1 MGKFST
7 SAVLT
12 LGAVVLLAANIFI
25 AVHIYSIYTALHND
39 AVLINELGLIRGT
52 VQRIANLELQGNHS
66 EAIKARS
73 TVENVFHYYLAGAG
87 QKSFAQSNPDLVQ
100 LLHNMRM
107 EWNDFIANIDAYQ
120 QEPDC
125 FRRHVAANSAKLWES
140 TNHLMLRKV
149 LNSNKTTNN
158 IRLLFY
164 HVGFLFFSTVL
175 IVLIVKIGIRSMEYR
190 STHDAL
196 TGVGNRGAFD
206 ARLEEEKLRLDR
218 SGRAFSL
225 CILDIDHFKIIN
237 DTYGHAAGDTVLKK
251 LAEHMRITIRKIDG
265 LYRVGGEEFVVLA
278 PDTDASQAVVLAE
291 KLRVSVEQVFA
302 QTSIPLTVSIGVSQ
316 CDTNTTTCNLYKNA
330 DTALYEAKRTGR
342 NKVVCFQEQHST
354 LERT

>member
-107 EWNDFIANIDAYQ
+107 EWNDFIANIDEYQ

-125 FRRHVAANSAKLWES
+125 FRRHVAANSAKLGEHKPPYATQGAQFKQNDKQYPPLILSCWFF
-140 TNHLMLRKV
+140 
-149 LNSNKTTNN
+149 
-158 IRLLFY
+158 I
-164 HVGFLFFSTVL
+164 FSTVL

-218 SGRAFSL
+218 SGRAFS
-225 CILDIDHFKIIN
+225 CAF
-237 DTYGHAAGDTVLKK
+237 
-251 LAEHMRITIRKIDG
+251 
-265 LYRVGGEEFVVLA
+265 
-278 PDTDASQAVVLAE
+278 
-291 KLRVSVEQVFA
+291 
-302 QTSIPLTVSIGVSQ
+302 LT
-316 CDTNTTTCNLYKNA
+316 
-330 DTALYEAKRTGR
+330 
-342 NKVVCFQEQHST
+342 
-354 LERT
+354 